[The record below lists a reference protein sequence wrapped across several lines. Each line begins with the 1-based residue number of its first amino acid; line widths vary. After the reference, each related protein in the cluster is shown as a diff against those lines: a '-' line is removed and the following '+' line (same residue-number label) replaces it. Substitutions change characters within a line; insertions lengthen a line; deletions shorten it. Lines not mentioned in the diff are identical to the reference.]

1 MSYHLIQDDRIVG
14 TIDSPDA
21 FPGWTIATYEGAM
34 RIADLYWDGEEIQE
48 KPPQPSPNHYWSD
61 GDRAWIEPE
70 PIDAIESPLEP
81 DWNGLVNWLRG
92 SLYFERVYGASKLT
106 AGANT
111 AATLLLMTINQ
122 SRNLQDLAFVLPDL
136 LGEIEAIAAQGY
148 IPAFTSEEKQA
159 LADKLIDLN
168 FPDSVVAPLANV

>member
-1 MSYHLIQDDRIVG
+1 MSKWWIESGQIIGLAIEGIDAPSNFQEVEGEDADDREAVYFDG
-14 TIDSPDA
+14 T
-21 FPGWTIATYEGAM
+21 TV
-34 RIADLYWDGEEIQE
+34 LL
-48 KPPQPSPNHYWSD
+48 KPERPSDHHYWND
-61 GDRAWIEPE
+61 DAQEWIEATS
-70 PIDAIESPLEP
+70 AIEPTNEP
-81 DWNGLVNWLRG
+81 DWVGLVDWLRG

-148 IPAFTSEEKQA
+148 IPAFTTAEKQA
-159 LADKLIDLN
+159 LADKLTDLN